1 MAELYI
7 GLDIG
12 GTKCAATLG
21 KIADG
26 APETETY
33 KVQEAHLPIYHCL
46 CAMLEE
52 ENF

>member
-26 APETETY
+26 APETEIP
-33 KVQEAHLPIYHCL
+33 KASPNFLWV
-46 CAMLEE
+46 
-52 ENF
+52 ENFPLR